1 MLENFNS
8 IGKNVFESK
17 ITKNP
22 KVIFTANGIY
32 ISSIQSRYI
41 AECISNGSKL
51 IIAQHGGR
59 YRNIK
64 NFFNFNHEVDI
75 SDYFVSWG
83 GKKNKSKI
91 KI

>member
-51 IIAQHGGR
+51 ITAQHGAD
-59 YRNIK
+59 IVHK
-64 NFFNFNHEVDI
+64 KFFNFNHEVDI

-83 GKKNKSKI
+83 GKKK
-91 KI
+91 